1 MFWRREQESNID
13 RLVAASANR
22 EKLEKFVIGKSKKP
36 QYIKDVKQL
45 LCRYRVQKKSWMTGV
60 LFEETGRKT

>member
-1 MFWRREQESNID
+1 MFWRQEQESNID

-45 LCRYRVQKKSWMTGV
+45 LCIGRVQKKSWMTGV